1 MRIILYTGKGG
12 VGKTSIAAAT
22 ACKIAKE
29 GKKVLIMSTDHAHSL
44 SDSFEVK
51 LCNQPTKIVENLE
64 AMEIDAALENE
75 MIWGNLKAYI
85 EKILLLKSERTIE
98 SEELLVF
105 PGFEDLLCLL
115 KIKDIHDKG
124 EYDVLIVDCAPT
136 GETMSLLK
144 FPEMFKFWMEKFFP
158 MKKKAAKVV
167 GPVIKATMK
176 IPMPDES
183 TFDEIEMIYKKLG
196 ELHQLLMKKDKVSIR
211 IVTTPEKIVIKEAKR
226 SFSYLHL
233 FDFNVDA
240 VIINRIFSQEGAK
253 GYFEKWLSLQK
264 QSIEDIELSFNPV
277 PVFKGFL
284 LKSEIKEYATLL
296 EFGEEIF
303 KDVSPEDLLFCDK
316 IFEVERCSDKEGY
329 NLVIK
334 MPFVDKK
341 ELSLFQKGDEL
352 SIAIKNE
359 KRSFV
364 IPKKLYSKE
373 VVKADYADE
382 KLIIH
387 FV

>member
-22 ACKIAKE
+22 ACKIASE

-44 SDSFEVK
+44 SDSFGTKLGNSSTFVK
-51 LCNQPTKIVENLE
+51 ENLY
-64 AMEIDAALENE
+64 ALEIDAVSENE

-85 EKILLLKSERTIE
+85 EKIFLLKTEKSIE

-115 KIKDIHDKG
+115 KIKDIYENG

-144 FPEMFKFWMEKFFP
+144 FPEMFKYWMEKFFP
-158 MKKKAAKVV
+158 MKKKAAKFF
-167 GPVIKATMK
+167 GPVIQTTMK
-176 IPMPDES
+176 IPMPDKS
-183 TFDEIEMIYKKLG
+183 TFDEIEMLYEKLG
-196 ELHQLLMKKDKVSIR
+196 QLHNLLMEKDKVSIR
-211 IVTTPEKIVIKEAKR
+211 IVTTPEKIVVKEAKR

-240 VIINRIFSQEGAK
+240 VIINRVFSQEGAK
-253 GYFEKWLSLQK
+253 GYFEKWLELQRE
-264 QSIEDIELSFNPV
+264 SIEDIKNSFNPV
-277 PVFKGFL
+277 PVFEAGL
-284 LKSEIKEYATLL
+284 MQSEIKEYKMLL
-296 EFGEEIF
+296 KFGEGIF
-303 KDVSPEDLLFCDK
+303 KDILPQDILFEDK
-316 IFEVERCSDKEGY
+316 IFKVEKCKEDEGY

-341 ELSLFQKGDEL
+341 HLSLFQKGDEL

-359 KRSFV
+359 KRSF
-364 IPKKLYSKE
+364 ILPKKLYSKE
-373 VVKADYADE
+373 VVKANYEDNRLVI
-382 KLIIH
+382 K